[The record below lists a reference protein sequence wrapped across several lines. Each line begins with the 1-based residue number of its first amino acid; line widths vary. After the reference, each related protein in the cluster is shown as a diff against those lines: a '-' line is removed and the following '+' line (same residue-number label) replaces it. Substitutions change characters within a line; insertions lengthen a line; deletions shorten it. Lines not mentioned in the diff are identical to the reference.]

1 MDAFL
6 AMIKEE
12 IEKMVASSSSEG
24 TGVPLLRASDNNGR
38 DQNTR
43 SPQAEG
49 WWNKVLDMEEAKHQ
63 LLFSLPMILTN
74 LFYHLI
80 ILVSVMLV
88 GHLGELQLAGATL
101 ANSWFSVT
109 GVAVMVGL
117 SGALE
122 TLCGQGFGAKE
133 YQMLG
138 IYLQAS
144 CIISLIFSIIISII
158 WFYTEPILVLLHQSP
173 DIARTAALYMKF
185 LIPGVFAYSFLQNIL
200 RFLQTQS
207 VVIPLVVLSALP
219 MLVHIGVAYGLVQW
233 SGLSFTG
240 APVAASISL
249 WISLLLLALYVMYAK
264 KFKQTWKGFSTHSF
278 RYVFTNMRLALPSA
292 AMYWAFEVLVFLAG
306 LMPDSQITTSINTEF
321 IAYMITYGLSA
332 AASTRVSNELG
343 AGNPE
348 RAKHAMSVTLKLSLL
363 LGLCFVLAL
372 GFGHNIWIQFF
383 SDSSTIKKEFASVT
397 PLLAI
402 SILLD
407 AIQGVLSGVS
417 RGCGW
422 QHLAAYI
429 NLATFYLIGLPI
441 SCFLGFKTNLQYKG
455 LWIGLICGL
464 LCQSGTLFLFIRRAK
479 WTKLDLSRDNDKERP
494 LIYADNVEQMKEEIE
509 KMVASNSSDDSI
521 GTPLVIRGSDNN
533 GRDQNTRLH
542 QVEGWWNKVLD
553 MEEAKCQLLF
563 SLPMILTNTF
573 YYLITSIS
581 VMLVGHL
588 GELQLAGSTLA
599 NSWFNVTG
607 SAVMVGLSGAL
618 ETLCGQGFGAKEYQM
633 LGIYL
638 QASCIIS
645 LIFSIIISIIWFY
658 TEPILVLLHQSH
670 DIARTTAL
678 YMKFLIPGLF
688 AYSFLQNILRFLQT
702 QSVVMPLV
710 ALSALPLLIHIGIA
724 YGLVQ
729 WPGLSFTGAPVATSI
744 SQWIS
749 MLLLAFLNTQFIA
762 YMVPVGLG
770 AAGSTRVSNELGAG
784 NPEQAKHAMNV
795 TVKLSFL
802 FSFCFALAL
811 GFGHNIWIQLF
822 SGSAKIKEEFASMIP
837 LLAISIVLDAVQG
850 VMQGVAR
857 GCGWQHSTVYIN
869 LATFYLVG
877 LPISCL
883 LGFKTNL
890 HYKMLKSR
898 SLDGT
903 VTHFTPLLDVSHH
916 KENTRQYRWWNSKIL
931 DLEEAKHQ
939 LLFSLP
945 MFLTNLFYYLIV
957 LVSVIFAGHL
967 GDLQLAGA
975 TLANS
980 WFSVTEPIL
989 VLLHQSQDIARTT
1002 SLYTKFL
1009 IPGLFALSFLQ
1020 NILRFL
1026 QTQSVVKSLVVFSA
1040 IPLLVHIF
1048 IAYALI
1054 FCTDLSFIG
1063 APVAVSISLWISI
1076 PLLVMYI
1083 MYAES
1088 FRQTWTGFSFESF
1101 NYIFTDLKLAL
1112 LSAAMH
1118 KHRTNCLSDHLWSQ
1132 CSCKVSKLRMFS
1144 FCLHCCVSSESA
1156 HIIQFLNS

>member
-292 AMYWAFEVLVFLAG
+292 AMV
-306 LMPDSQITTSINTEF
+306 
-321 IAYMITYGLSA
+321 
-332 AASTRVSNELG
+332 
-343 AGNPE
+343 
-348 RAKHAMSVTLKLSLL
+348 
-363 LGLCFVLAL
+363 C
-372 GFGHNIWIQFF
+372 
-383 SDSSTIKKEFASVT
+383 
-397 PLLAI
+397 
-402 SILLD
+402 
-407 AIQGVLSGVS
+407 
-417 RGCGW
+417 
-422 QHLAAYI
+422 
-429 NLATFYLIGLPI
+429 
-441 SCFLGFKTNLQYKG
+441 
-455 LWIGLICGL
+455 
-464 LCQSGTLFLFIRRAK
+464 
-479 WTKLDLSRDNDKERP
+479 
-494 LIYADNVEQMKEEIE
+494 
-509 KMVASNSSDDSI
+509 
-521 GTPLVIRGSDNN
+521 
-533 GRDQNTRLH
+533 
-542 QVEGWWNKVLD
+542 
-553 MEEAKCQLLF
+553 
-563 SLPMILTNTF
+563 
-573 YYLITSIS
+573 
-581 VMLVGHL
+581 
-588 GELQLAGSTLA
+588 
-599 NSWFNVTG
+599 
-607 SAVMVGLSGAL
+607 
-618 ETLCGQGFGAKEYQM
+618 
-633 LGIYL
+633 
-638 QASCIIS
+638 
-645 LIFSIIISIIWFY
+645 
-658 TEPILVLLHQSH
+658 
-670 DIARTTAL
+670 
-678 YMKFLIPGLF
+678 
-688 AYSFLQNILRFLQT
+688 
-702 QSVVMPLV
+702 
-710 ALSALPLLIHIGIA
+710 
-724 YGLVQ
+724 
-729 WPGLSFTGAPVATSI
+729 
-744 SQWIS
+744 
-749 MLLLAFLNTQFIA
+749 LNTQFIA

-890 HYKMLKSR
+890 HYKKMLKSR

-980 WFSVTEPIL
+980 WFSVTGLAVMVGLSGALETLCGQGFGAEEYQMLGIYLQASCIISLIFSIIISIIWFYTEPIL

>member
-1 MDAFL
+1 M
-6 AMIKEE
+6 
-12 IEKMVASSSSEG
+12 
-24 TGVPLLRASDNNGR
+24 
-38 DQNTR
+38 
-43 SPQAEG
+43 
-49 WWNKVLDMEEAKHQ
+49 
-63 LLFSLPMILTN
+63 
-74 LFYHLI
+74 
-80 ILVSVMLV
+80 
-88 GHLGELQLAGATL
+88 
-101 ANSWFSVT
+101 
-109 GVAVMVGL
+109 
-117 SGALE
+117 
-122 TLCGQGFGAKE
+122 
-133 YQMLG
+133 
-138 IYLQAS
+138 
-144 CIISLIFSIIISII
+144 
-158 WFYTEPILVLLHQSP
+158 
-173 DIARTAALYMKF
+173 
-185 LIPGVFAYSFLQNIL
+185 
-200 RFLQTQS
+200 
-207 VVIPLVVLSALP
+207 
-219 MLVHIGVAYGLVQW
+219 
-233 SGLSFTG
+233 
-240 APVAASISL
+240 
-249 WISLLLLALYVMYAK
+249 
-264 KFKQTWKGFSTHSF
+264 
-278 RYVFTNMRLALPSA
+278 
-292 AMYWAFEVLVFLAG
+292 
-306 LMPDSQITTSINTEF
+306 
-321 IAYMITYGLSA
+321 
-332 AASTRVSNELG
+332 
-343 AGNPE
+343 GN
-348 RAKHAMSVTLKLSLL
+348 
-363 LGLCFVLAL
+363 
-372 GFGHNIWIQFF
+372 
-383 SDSSTIKKEFASVT
+383 
-397 PLLAI
+397 
-402 SILLD
+402 
-407 AIQGVLSGVS
+407 
-417 RGCGW
+417 
-422 QHLAAYI
+422 
-429 NLATFYLIGLPI
+429 
-441 SCFLGFKTNLQYKG
+441 
-455 LWIGLICGL
+455 
-464 LCQSGTLFLFIRRAK
+464 
-479 WTKLDLSRDNDKERP
+479 
-494 LIYADNVEQMKEEIE
+494 NVEQMKEEIE

-749 MLLLAFLNTQFIA
+749 MLLLALYVMYAKKFKQTWQGFSMHSFHYVFTNMKLALPSAAMYWAFEVLVLLAGLLPDSQITTSLIAICLNTQFIA

-890 HYKMLKSR
+890 HYKKMLKSR

-916 KENTRQYRWWNSKIL
+916 KENTKQYRWWNSKIL

-980 WFSVTEPIL
+980 WFSVTGLAVMVGLSGALETLCGQGFGAEEYQMLGIYLQASCIISLIFSIIISIIWFFTEPIL

-1083 MYAES
+1083 MYAER

-1112 LSAAMH
+1112 LSAAMYWAFEIMVFLAGLLPDPTISTSLIAICTNTELIAYLITYGLSAAARVSNELGSGH
-1118 KHRTNCLSDHLWSQ
+1118 LDRAKHAMGVSLKLSLLLGLCFVLALAFGHNIWIQ
-1132 CSCKVSKLRMFS
+1132 MFS
-1144 FCLHCCVSSESA
+1144 DSSKIKEEFASLTPFLSISILLDSVQGVLSGVIRGCGWQHLAAYVNLATFYLIGLPISGLLGFKFNLQVKGLWIGLICGLACQTGTLSFLAWRAKWTKLNVSLDRDEIQPPSA
-1156 HIIQFLNS
+1156 